1 MSVSNSVVAREPL
14 TGDLAA
20 FLDEVKATHAL
31 AARGRLIFGLDAT
44 ASRNRTW
51 DMATTLTAGMFRE
64 AGAIGGLDLQL
75 VYYRGDRECRASC
88 WVSDADRL
96 LKMMTKIA
104 CEPGET
110 QIERILAHAIKETAK
125 LQVNALV
132 FIGDAIEE
140 SLDILVARARELGRL
155 GAPVFMFQEG
165 NHPGVQRA
173 FQDIATNTG
182 GAYAKFDA
190 GAAKQLGELLRAVA
204 RFATGGIAALE
215 GRKDAASTLLLGQ
228 MKKRGRW

>member
-1 MSVSNSVVAREPL
+1 
-14 TGDLAA
+14 
-20 FLDEVKATHAL
+20 VKATHAL

-64 AGAIGGLDLQL
+64 AGAIGALDLQL

-88 WVSDADRL
+88 WVSDADRVV
-96 LKMMTKIA
+96 KMMTKIA

-110 QIERILAHAIKETAK
+110 QIERILAKETAK

-165 NHPGVQRA
+165 NDPGVQRA

-228 MKKRGRW
+228 MKKRGKW